1 MWSNNSDSSV
11 SVDGV
16 ITRSDGCVRT
26 KSSSGSFDKTG
37 LSSWWLP
44 TLRPSQPTWAASL
57 PVCLHTIYIRH
68 HHLLLL
74 LGPKADTHLIVPWS
88 VEG

>member
-1 MWSNNSDSSV
+1 MRCNNSV

-16 ITRSDGCVRT
+16 ITRSDDHVRT
-26 KSSSGSFDKTG
+26 KSLSGSFDKTG

-44 TLRPSQPTWAASL
+44 TFRPSQPTWAASL
-57 PVCLHTIYIRH
+57 PVCLHTIYTRH

-74 LGPKADTHLIVPWS
+74 LGPKTDTHFIVPWT